1 MAWGVIFFP
10 FLLLRPLVTLG
21 LGSADAGSLEP
32 LREWQIVVGGV
43 LLLPVGH
50 TLWSVHGYF
59 GVARALGGDHFRQVY
74 RGLPL
79 VRQGA
84 FRYSNNAMYAFVFLV
99 FWSIALLT
107 GSRTA
112 LAAALFQHAYIWV
125 HMYYTEGP
133 DMQVIYGKSPKR

>member
-50 TLWSVHGYF
+50 TCGRCTGTSAWRAPWAGTIS
-59 GVARALGGDHFRQVY
+59 ARCTGVY
-74 RGLPL
+74 R
-79 VRQGA
+79 
-84 FRYSNNAMYAFVFLV
+84 S
-99 FWSIALLT
+99 
-107 GSRTA
+107 
-112 LAAALFQHAYIWV
+112 
-125 HMYYTEGP
+125 
-133 DMQVIYGKSPKR
+133 